1 MSNTTKNLIEEIFN
15 RQDQQEKS
23 VGELKHINKLFT
35 ESEKAK
41 QAKELIFG
49 EKLESLKSQFSS
61 FFIRK
66 SAENQG
72 AV

>member
-23 VGELKHINKLFT
+23 VGELKHINKLFQ

-41 QAKELIFG
+41 QAKEFVFG
-49 EKLESLKSQFSS
+49 EKLESLKGQFSS
-61 FFIRK
+61 FFTRK
-66 SAENQG
+66 PAESQG